1 MLPNMLPRRAS
12 HGRIKLPIKM
22 IVHPINK
29 NEKQMNRNKPR
40 GSFAKKLG
48 RKASKRGIVIKA
60 NGSSKGPRE
69 AGRC

>member
-1 MLPNMLPRRAS
+1 MLPWRNRRIS
-12 HGRIKLPIKM
+12 HGRIMLPIKRTRAV
-22 IVHPINK
+22 ITRTTRLISK
-29 NEKQMNRNKPR
+29 NKPR
-40 GSFAKKLG
+40 GSLAKEAG